1 MACQKLFRTKYVD
14 FLIEQVNK
22 HINLEQYYGFAFP
35 YDERQVLSVPKILK
49 PEGLIYKMNPDDN
62 CASGI
67 ALYEAFH
74 YLSALQAADNRLWIY
89 LAVADLFSYVREKW
103 AYILPDI
110 NNEECLE
117 DMKNNI
123 RIHWFG
129 LQKNG
134 NTFNPMRHALANLW
148 WSVFIS
154 VDNRAKNSTDKYRY
168 TKQLF
173 KNETFRTR
181 TIGAGFLGRSRE
193 ALYGIF
199 DFMEK
204 CPDVFDSKEA
214 ALNEITV
221 FLNCLGSSV
230 MLSSMKRDFFCETLI
245 NNRELLKDRI
255 SERRE
260 CKTVD
265 AKPYVEQEVED
276 TQENIAEDTGGIDYF
291 NIRNTASAMINKA
304 DIK

>member
-14 FLIEQVNK
+14 FLIDQVNK
-22 HINLEQYYGFAFP
+22 GIKLEQYYGFSFP

-49 PEGLIYKMNPDDN
+49 PEGLIYKMNTEDN

-67 ALYEAFH
+67 ALFEAFP

-103 AYILPDI
+103 AYTLPDI
-110 NNEECLE
+110 NDKECIE
-117 DMKNNI
+117 DMKNNV

-168 TKQLF
+168 TSLLF

-199 DFMEK
+199 DFMER
-204 CPDVFDSKEA
+204 CPELFDSKEA

-221 FLNCLGSSV
+221 FLNCLGSSI
-230 MLSSMKRDFFCETLI
+230 MLSSMKRDFFCETLF

-255 SERRE
+255 SERRGS
-260 CKTVD
+260 KTIE
-265 AKPYVEQEVED
+265 AKPYAEQEGEDAHKEIVED
-276 TQENIAEDTGGIDYF
+276 SGEIDYF
-291 NIRNTASAMINKA
+291 DVRSKASLMINKA

>member
-1 MACQKLFRTKYVD
+1 MACQKLFRTTYVD
-14 FLIEQVNK
+14 FLINQVNK
-22 HINLEQYYGFAFP
+22 CINLEQYYGFAFP

-49 PEGLIYKMNPDDN
+49 PEGLTYKMNPEDN
-62 CASGI
+62 CISGI
-67 ALYEAFH
+67 ALYEAFPT
-74 YLSALQAADNRLWIY
+74 LSALQAADNRLWIY

-103 AYILPDI
+103 AYTLPDT
-110 NNEECLE
+110 NDKECIE
-117 DMKNNI
+117 DMKNNV

-134 NTFNPMRHALANLW
+134 STFNPMRHALANLW

-204 CPDVFDSKEA
+204 CPEVFDSKEA

-230 MLSSMKRDFFCETLI
+230 MLSSMNRDFFCETLI
-245 NNRELLKDRI
+245 NNRGLLMDRI
-255 SERRE
+255 RERRE
-260 CKTVD
+260 SKTVD
-265 AKPYVEQEVED
+265 TKPYIEQEDED
-276 TQENIAEDTGGIDYF
+276 TYKDIAADSGDTDYF
-291 NIRNTASAMINKA
+291 NVRDITLSMTNRT